1 MANYINNERFEQLI
15 LSATTYSLS
24 CVEDELIT
32 QFDLLVDKILD
43 SYNFAIDRDDAKQDC
58 LLLILKVLKNFDTSK
73 GKAFNYFTTII
84 INNLNLIFT
93 KEKTYQEKLKKYF
106 LKAQVPGIDI
116 DDSDTSTP

>member
-106 LKAQVPGIDI
+106 LKTQVPGIDI